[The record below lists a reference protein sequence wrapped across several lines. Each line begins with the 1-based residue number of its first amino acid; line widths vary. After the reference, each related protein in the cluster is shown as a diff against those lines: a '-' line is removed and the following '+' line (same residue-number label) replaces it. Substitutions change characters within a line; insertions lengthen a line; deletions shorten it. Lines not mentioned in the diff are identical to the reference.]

1 MTRVGQLHLN
11 VFLMDGGH
19 HEAAWRLPESN
30 PHGGYNPLALAEIA
44 RTAERGKFDSLFI
57 ADIPAL
63 WMGFAQ
69 RPNAALDPLL
79 LLTMMAGATEHIGL
93 IGTASTTYNDP
104 YSLARRFA
112 SLDHLSGGRT
122 GWNIVT
128 TPGREVARNHSLED
142 QPEHAERYIRGR
154 EFVEVC
160 LKLWDSWE
168 DDAIRADKAG
178 GVWGDET
185 KLHPAKHTGNYYSV
199 QGALNVPR
207 PVQGYPLLV
216 QAGSS
221 EGGKEFAARFAE
233 AVFTSQ
239 PTLAEGQQFYAQVK
253 ELAKPYRPA
262 EHISILPGLL
272 TVLGG
277 TEQEA
282 RAKQAELDEL
292 VNPLLARKHLSRLLR
307 IEPERLE
314 LDKELPD
321 DLPGEDAIEGGKSR
335 YSLTVSLAR
344 RHRLTVRQ
352 LISRFALSRGHN
364 TVVGTPEQVADV
376 MQEWWEGH
384 AADGFNLM
392 PAVMPSGLK
401 DFVDQVVPVLQQR
414 GLFRTEYSGRTL
426 RDHYGVPRPGNQH
439 R

>member
-11 VFLMDGGH
+11 VFLMDVGH
-19 HEAAWRLPESN
+19 HEAAWRLPESD
-30 PHGGYNPLALAEIA
+30 PRAGFDPAALAEVA
-44 RTAERGKFDSLFI
+44 RTAERGKLDSLFI

-79 LLTMMAGATEHIGL
+79 LLTMMAGVTEHIGL
-93 IGTASTTYNDP
+93 IGTASTTYNEP
-104 YSLARRFA
+104 YNLARRLA
-112 SLDHLSGGRT
+112 SLDHLSGGRA

-128 TPGREVARNHSLED
+128 TPGREVARNFNLED
-142 QPEHAERYIRGR
+142 QPDHAERYIRAR

-160 LKLWDSWE
+160 LALWDSWE
-168 DDAIRADKAG
+168 DDAVVADKAR
-178 GVWGDET
+178 GVWGDEA
-185 KLHPAKHTGNYYSV
+185 KLHPARHTGKYYSV

-207 PVQGYPLLV
+207 PRQGYPLLV

-221 EGGKEFAARFAE
+221 EGGKAFAARYAE

-239 PTLAEGQQFYAQVK
+239 PTLAEGQRFYAEVK
-253 ELAKPYRPA
+253 AQALPFRRP
-262 EHISILPGLL
+262 EHMAVLPGLVA
-272 TVLGG
+272 VLGG

-282 RAKQAELDEL
+282 QAKQAELDQL
-292 VNPLLARKHLSRLLR
+292 VSPLLARKHLARLLR
-307 IEPERLE
+307 VEPERLE
-314 LDKELPD
+314 LDLELPD

-335 YSLTVSLAR
+335 YSLVVSLAR

-352 LISRFALSRGHN
+352 LISRFGLSRGHN
-364 TVVGTPEQVADV
+364 TVIGTPEQVADT
-376 MQEWWEGH
+376 MIAWWEGH

-392 PAVMPSGLK
+392 PAVMPSGLV
-401 DFVDQVVPVLQQR
+401 DFVEQVVPLLQRR
-414 GLFRTEYSGRTL
+414 GVFRTEYTGHTL
-426 RDHYGVPRPGNQH
+426 RDHYGVPRPSNQH